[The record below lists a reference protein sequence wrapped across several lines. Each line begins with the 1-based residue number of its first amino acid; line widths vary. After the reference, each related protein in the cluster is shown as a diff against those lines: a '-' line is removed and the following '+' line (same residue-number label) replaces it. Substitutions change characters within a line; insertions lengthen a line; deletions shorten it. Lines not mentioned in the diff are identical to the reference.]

1 MGILPKVIT
10 KAFWEEELCGD
21 SMPAEQNKLQSSHR
35 ELGKIINVHISEIV
49 PNPSQPRKH
58 FDTAELTSLAKSI
71 SQDGI
76 IQPLSVRRIQGG
88 FELISGERRLRA
100 AKIAGLNS
108 VPCIIINL
116 DEQRSA
122 VLALIENIQRSDLNF
137 FEEAEAITK
146 LINTYNMTQEEVA
159 VRLGYAQSTVA
170 NKLRLLKLT
179 EEERKIIVEG
189 NLSERHART
198 VLKLDDCEQR
208 KILLM
213 KIIEGGWTVSATE
226 KYIKNLEN
234 KNAKKSSYE
243 KRSVMLKDVRL
254 FFNTVNKAVNVMK
267 LAGVKAD
274 TKRINHEDYIEYII
288 KIPSSDINEK
298 N

>member
-10 KAFWEEELCGD
+10 KAFWEEEIGD
-21 SMPAEQNKLQSSHR
+21 EDVSAQQNKIPITHK
-35 ELGKIINVHISEIV
+35 ELGKIINVRISEIV

-146 LINTYNMTQEEVA
+146 LISTYNMTQEEVA
-159 VRLGYAQSTVA
+159 VRLGFAQSTVA

-179 EEERKIIVEG
+179 EEEKQIIEKN
-189 NLSERHART
+189 NLSERHARA
-198 VLKLDDCEQR
+198 VLKLENSEQR

-213 KIIEGGWTVSATE
+213 KIAEGGWTVSATE
-226 KYIKNLEN
+226 KYIRNLEN
-234 KNAKKSSYE
+234 ENAKKTSYE

-267 LAGVKAD
+267 MAGVNAN

-288 KIPSSDINEK
+288 KIPSSDINK
-298 N
+298 KA